1 MSTGP
6 SPAEPLTGGCACGA
20 VRFAISAPLLDA
32 GYCHCHR
39 CQQRTGTAGALSAQ
53 GAPGSLTIS
62 QGAELVGVWRP
73 EGGNPKAFC
82 TSCGGALWAGEPTV
96 PGGSFAVRFGVLDS
110 DPGIAPRW
118 RQWLE
123 SVPDWLPVPD
133 DDLPRFA
140 QRRPL

>member
-1 MSTGP
+1 MSTAP
-6 SPAEPLTGGCACGA
+6 SPDAPLTGACACGA
-20 VRFAISAPLLDA
+20 VRFAVSAPLVDA

-39 CQQRTGTAGALSAQ
+39 CQARTGTEASLNGVTAD
-53 GAPGSLTIS
+53 GSFAIT
-62 QGAELVGVWRP
+62 QGAERVGVWRP

-82 TSCGGALWAGEPTV
+82 TACGSALWAGEPTGEGPIV
-96 PGGSFAVRFGVLDS
+96 VRFGALQG

-118 RQWLE
+118 RQWME
-123 SVPDWLPVPD
+123 SAPAWMPIAD